1 MQSSGTFAF
10 EKQATSLNDLEIVR
24 KIVEREGCLEALEQ
38 LLTNKYKKNQTQLL
52 SPNSKA
58 VATPAPM
65 VVQGLIDQLRSVSL
79 YIVEAV
85 EKWKTNNSTNVFQWR
100 KLNYFVK
107 MAHDLDFLADRAVYV
122 DALRTLRLKRNPFL
136 SPIHLDHAALRESSP
151 AVALALGEW
160 VGNVSMKRV
169 FFASQALLRELEADL
184 HRQGLVKVQNSS
196 SSLADNDST
205 ENPEQT
211 LALVVPSVIA
221 ASVLK
226 QHTMVTSS
234 TPTKVH
240 WSHQNV
246 KIPGVILK
254 SSGPTSNSLCPPSQ
268 LPENPLE
275 AMQQDIS
282 LTKELILHAEHE
294 VGALREDLAV
304 LQEKLNDTTLPE
316 KRRKLQNKIG
326 TLINEMKFRSGDV
339 YMRKNEL
346 RRKESV
352 FRLACDQ
359 SRSSHKQ
366 SGSISFSIRSNEES
380 IGQDSDPNHHKHQPS
395 DALDAVLQ
403 EDELHRQKIVE
414 KFAAL
419 ARMKAKPKHQQL
431 KSPRHS
437 TSKLSSQT
445 ARHFCSPQVDSLHQM
460 SPDQVQSFIDSLELG
475 SSVGA
480 LFKNRGIDG
489 ALLGQANESDLEELG
504 VSIRLHRVRILEAV
518 EGMKAKRVPV
528 VTAQDF
534 GNAIL

>member
-1 MQSSGTFAF
+1 MTVVTSSSEGALGHSQSCAAFAF
-10 EKQATSLNDLEIVR
+10 EKQATSLNDLEIIR

-38 LLTNKYKKNQTQLL
+38 LLTSKHKKSQAL
-52 SPNSKA
+52 SPNAKA

-65 VVQGLIDQLRSVSL
+65 VVQGLIDQLRTVSL

-85 EKWKTNNSTNVFQWR
+85 EKWKASNQMNVFQWR

-107 MAHDLDFLADRAVYV
+107 MTHDLDFLAERAVYV
-122 DALRTLRLKRNPFL
+122 DALRTVRLQRNPFL

-151 AVALALGEW
+151 VVALALGEW

-169 FFASQALLRELEADL
+169 FFASQALLRELEADSQ
-184 HRQGLVKVQNSS
+184 RQGLMTAHNSS
-196 SSLADNDST
+196 SSLGASDSMG
-205 ENPEQT
+205 NPEQS
-211 LALVVPSVIA
+211 LALVVPSAIS

-226 QHTMVTSS
+226 QHSIMASA

-240 WSHQNV
+240 WSHQSV
-246 KIPGVILK
+246 KIPGMTVK
-254 SSGPTSNSLCPPSQ
+254 SAGPTSKLICTPP
-268 LPENPLE
+268 EDPLE

-282 LTKELILHAEHE
+282 LSKELILHAEHE

-326 TLINEMKFRSGDV
+326 TLTNEMKFKSGDV

-352 FRLACDQ
+352 FRLACDR
-359 SRSSHKQ
+359 SRGNKHSGPIAFSVRSHD
-366 SGSISFSIRSNEES
+366 ES
-380 IGQDSDPNHHKHQPS
+380 IDQNCEPKHQPS

-403 EDELHRQKIVE
+403 EDELHRQAIVE

-419 ARMKAKPKHQQL
+419 ARMKAKPKQQQL
-431 KSPRHS
+431 KSSHPS
-437 TSKLSSQT
+437 TSKLSAQA
-445 ARHFCSPQVDSLHQM
+445 ARQYCSPQVVSLHQM
-460 SPDQVQSFIDSLELG
+460 SPDQVQTFIDSLELG

-489 ALLGQANESDLEELG
+489 VLLGQANENDLEELG
-504 VSIRLHRVRILEAV
+504 VSIRLHRVRILEAI
-518 EGMKAKRVPV
+518 GGIRQHAS
-528 VTAQDF
+528 Q
-534 GNAIL
+534 L